1 MRKSLQIHNNDN
13 VGVAVQ
19 ALPAGASASLG
30 KRRVRLAQA
39 IPAKH
44 KFALRPL
51 AVGDTVVMYG
61 IPVGR
66 VVQPIPEGGLLTVDN
81 VSHATGAVP
90 DWNAP
95 PEWAPPEVSRWAN
108 RTFQGYHRPD
118 GQVGTAN
125 VWVVVPLVFCENQ
138 TVSRL
143 KDALLT
149 TLGYKAAPVEQAA
162 VEGLVEAYKNG
173 MDAEGIRSLPLKPQQ
188 VSPAKEKVFPNV
200 DGIRFLTHHA
210 GCGGTRQDARSFC
223 RLLAGYLHHP
233 NVAGATVLSLG
244 CQNAQIQMLQE
255 ELKTYYPDFDKPLH
269 LLERQQIGDD
279 DAFFAAAL
287 KATFSG
293 LIHANSYSRQPAPL
307 SKLSLGLECGGS
319 DGFSGISAN
328 PVLGLVSDRLVAL
341 GGNAILAEFP
351 ELNGVEGALVQRC
364 TSPTLAQ
371 RFMKLMEAYANQAQ
385 RAGSGFADN
394 PSPGNIRDG
403 LLTDAMKSAGAARK
417 GGTSPVV
424 GVWDYAEPAHGTGLH
439 LLCTPGNDVEST
451 TALVGSGANVVVFT
465 TGLGTPTGNPV
476 APLIKVSSNSN
487 LARQMPNII
496 DFDAGGVIGGSQTL
510 EQAADG
516 LLELLIQVAS
526 GQVTKAMQNHQE
538 DFIPWKRDISL

>member
-1 MRKSLQIHNNDN
+1 MRNSLQIHSNDN
-13 VGVAVQ
+13 VGVAITPLL
-19 ALPAGASASLG
+19 ADSLANFNTG
-30 KRRVRLAQA
+30 KVRVAQA

-44 KFALRPL
+44 KFALHPL
-51 AVGDTVVMYG
+51 AVGDTVIMYG

-81 VSHATGAVP
+81 ISHATGSVQ
-90 DWNAP
+90 DWAAP
-95 PEWAPPEVSRWAN
+95 PKWVPPQVRRWEN
-108 RTFQGYHRPD
+108 RIFQGYHRSN

-125 VWVVVPLVFCENQ
+125 VWVIVPLVFCENQ

-149 TLGYKAAPVEQAA
+149 PLGYKAAPAEQAA
-162 VEGLVEAYKNG
+162 AEGLVKAYKSG
-173 MDAEGIRSLPLKPQQ
+173 MDGDAIQHMPLALEKASL
-188 VSPAKEKVFPNV
+188 AREKVFQNV
-200 DGIRFLTHHA
+200 DGIRFLTHHS

-223 RLLAGYLHHP
+223 RLLAGYLNHP

-244 CQNAQIQMLQE
+244 CQNAQIPILKE
-255 ELKTYYPDFDKPLH
+255 ELKKYYPDFDKPLH
-269 LLERQQIGDD
+269 LFERQQMGND

-287 KATFSG
+287 KATFAG
-293 LIHANSYSRQPAPL
+293 LIHADSYTRQPAPL
-307 SKLSLGLECGGS
+307 SKLSVGLECGGS
-319 DGFSGISAN
+319 DGFSGLSAN
-328 PVLGLVSDRLVAL
+328 PVLGLVSDRLIAL
-341 GGNAILAEFP
+341 GGSAILAEFP
-351 ELNGVEGALVQRC
+351 ELNGVEGPLVQRC
-364 TSPTLAQ
+364 QSRNLAQ
-371 RFMKLMEAYANQAQ
+371 RFMKLMEAYANRAEQ
-385 RAGSGFADN
+385 AGSSFADN
-394 PSPGNIRDG
+394 PSPGNVRDG

-424 GVWDYAEPAHGTGLH
+424 GVWDYAEPAHGSGLH

-451 TALVGSGANVVVFT
+451 TALVGSGANLVVFT

-496 DFDAGGVIGGSQTL
+496 DFDTGDVIEGHTTL

-516 LLELLIQVAS
+516 LMELLIQVAS
-526 GQVTKAMQNHQE
+526 GQPTKAMQNRQE

>member
-1 MRKSLQIHNNDN
+1 
-13 VGVAVQ
+13 
-19 ALPAGASASLG
+19 GATASLG
-30 KRRVRLAQA
+30 EWKVRLAQA

-51 AVGDTVVMYG
+51 AVGDVVVMYG
-61 IPVGR
+61 IPVAR
-66 VVQPIPEGGLLTVDN
+66 VAQPILEGGLLTVDN
-81 VSHATGAVP
+81 VSHATGAIP
-90 DWNAP
+90 HWAAP
-95 PEWAPPEVSRWAN
+95 PEWAPPDVSRWSD
-108 RTFQGYHRPD
+108 RTFLGYHRAD

-138 TVSRL
+138 TVDRL

-162 VEGLVEAYKNG
+162 VEGLVKAYKSG
-173 MDAEGIRSLPLKPQQ
+173 MGADGIQDLPLTAPQAAP
-188 VSPAKEKVFPNV
+188 VSEKVFPNV
-200 DGIRFLTHHA
+200 EGIRFLTHHS

-223 RLLAGYLHHP
+223 RLLAGYLNHP

-244 CQNAQIQMLQE
+244 CQNAQMQMLQD
-255 ELKTYYPDFDKPLH
+255 ELRTYYPDFDKPLH

-279 DAFFAAAL
+279 EAFFTAAL

-293 LIHANSYSRQPAPL
+293 LIHANSHSRQPAPL

-341 GGNAILAEFP
+341 GGKAILAEFP

-364 TSPTLAQ
+364 TSSALAQ
-371 RFMKLMEAYANQAQ
+371 RFMELMGAYEK
-385 RAGSGFADN
+385 RAEKAGAGFADN

-424 GVWDYAEPAHGTGLH
+424 GIWDYAEPARGAGLH

-476 APLIKVSSNSN
+476 APLIKVSSNSD

-496 DFDAGGVIGGSQTL
+496 DFDAGGVVDGDTTL
-510 EQAADG
+510 EAAADG

-526 GQVTKAMQNHQE
+526 GQPTKAMQNHQE